1 MLENRVRSI
10 AEKAIENNDELFLVD
25 VKIKGNPGNQKVL
38 VFVDG
43 DNGISIDQ
51 CSAISRFI
59 GNELEEGEILDGK
72 YLLEVSSP
80 GLDFPLSLSRQ
91 YVKNVGRELE
101 IEMLDGEKIHG
112 ELTNVENEEILI
124 KDKVERSLQ
133 IKDIK
138 QSKVKVSFK

>member
-59 GNELEEGEILDGK
+59 GSELEECEILDGK